1 MLDCSIELEY
11 NVKHREVIAIL
22 KITLKAARAIAD
34 MSQEQ
39 VANEL
44 GVTRATISN
53 WENNKKKIKKIEID
67 ALCTLYKVPK
77 EYIFL
82 EKPFD

>member
-1 MLDCSIELEY
+1 MLDCSIGLGY
-11 NVKHREVIAIL
+11 NVKHREVITIL

-53 WENNKKKIKKIEID
+53 WEHNRKKVKKIELD
-67 ALCTLYKVPK
+67 ALCKLYNVPK
-77 EYIFL
+77 KYIFL